1 MSERRVRLVNEILDK
16 AKKESLNTA
25 TLVLLLAHHTDK
37 CLTKF
42 HKEFMSKE
50 IIPEIIKD

>member
-1 MSERRVRLVNEILDK
+1 MSERRVKLVNEILQK
-16 AKKESLNTA
+16 AKNEGINVT

-37 CLTKF
+37 ALTKF

-50 IIPEIIKD
+50 IRPEIIKD